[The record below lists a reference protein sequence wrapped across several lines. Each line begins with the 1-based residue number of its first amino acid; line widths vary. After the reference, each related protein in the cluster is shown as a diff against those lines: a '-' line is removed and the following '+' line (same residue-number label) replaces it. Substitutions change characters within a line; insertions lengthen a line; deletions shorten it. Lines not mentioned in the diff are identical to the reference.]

1 MSIVGNIGIPEEL
14 VGNGRSIGEWSLTLV
29 QYSLVLSYCLQYNTR
44 LDVPGITFAAQ
55 DAYRSANFS
64 VSSKFMVAS

>member
-14 VGNGRSIGEWSLTLV
+14 VGNERSIGEWSLTLV

-44 LDVPGITFAAQ
+44 LDVQ
-55 DAYRSANFS
+55 WLKKL
-64 VSSKFMVAS
+64 SK